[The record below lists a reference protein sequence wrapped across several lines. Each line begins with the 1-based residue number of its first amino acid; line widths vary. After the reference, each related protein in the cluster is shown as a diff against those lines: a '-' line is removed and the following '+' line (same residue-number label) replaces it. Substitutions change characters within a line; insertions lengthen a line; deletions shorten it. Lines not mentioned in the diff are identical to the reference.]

1 MTSADALQAR
11 SHSVT
16 ISVSPMSVSP
26 MTAQHIPLFPL
37 TVVLFPGM
45 TLPLHIFEPRYKR
58 MMKTVIDEEIP
69 FGVVLARESGIAT
82 VGCTAIVRDVAR
94 TYPDGRMDIV
104 TTGESAYRVRGVHK
118 DKEYLEAT
126 VELMA
131 EDLQPGPSSAATE
144 LLTLFTDCHLLL
156 HGSPPG
162 EIDINDQDDG
172 LLSYRIAG
180 ELPLE
185 LETLQELLEM
195 RVEAERRLKL
205 IGRLNQLLPQLV
217 QIQQI
222 RSKAAANN
230 HGPN

>member
-1 MTSADALQAR
+1 MT
-11 SHSVT
+11 T
-16 ISVSPMSVSP
+16 
-26 MTAQHIPLFPL
+26 QHIPLFPL
-37 TVVLFPGM
+37 TVVLLPGM

-69 FGVVLARESGIAT
+69 FGVVLARENGIAT
-82 VGCTAIVRDVAR
+82 VGCTAIVRNVAR

-104 TTGESAYRVRGVHK
+104 TTGESAYRVRAVHK
-118 DKEYLEAT
+118 DKDYLEAT

-131 EDLQPGPSSAATE
+131 EDLQPGASAAASE

-162 EIDINDQDDG
+162 EIGMDDQDDG
-172 LLSYRIAG
+172 LLSYRIAS

-195 RVEAERRLKL
+195 RVEAERRVKL
-205 IGRLNQLLPQLV
+205 IGRLNQLLPQLI

>member
-1 MTSADALQAR
+1 MRRAVPP
-11 SHSVT
+11 HSVT
-16 ISVSPMSVSP
+16 ISVSPMSVSS
-26 MTAQHIPLFPL
+26 MTTQHIPLFPL
-37 TVVLFPGM
+37 TVVLLPGM

-104 TTGESAYRVRGVHK
+104 TTGESAYRVRAVHK

-131 EDLQPGPSSAATE
+131 EDLQPGPSAAATE

-205 IGRLNQLLPQLV
+205 INRLNQLLPQLI

>member
-1 MTSADALQAR
+1 MT
-11 SHSVT
+11 T
-16 ISVSPMSVSP
+16 
-26 MTAQHIPLFPL
+26 QHIPLFPL
-37 TVVLFPGM
+37 TVVLLPGM

-104 TTGESAYRVRGVHK
+104 TTGESAYRVRAVHK

-131 EDLQPGPSSAATE
+131 EDLQPGPSAAATE

-205 IGRLNQLLPQLV
+205 INRLNQLLPQLI

>member
-1 MTSADALQAR
+1 MRRTPA
-11 SHSVT
+11 SHGAT
-16 ISVSPMSVSP
+16 ISVAV
-26 MTAQHIPLFPL
+26 MTTERIPLFPL
-37 TVVLFPGM
+37 TVVLLPGM
-45 TLPLHIFEPRYKR
+45 TLPLHIFEQRYKR

-69 FGVVLARESGIAT
+69 FGVVLARENGIAT
-82 VGCTAIVRDVAR
+82 VGCTALVRRLAR
-94 TYPDGRMDIV
+94 TYPDGRMDLI
-104 TTGESAYRVRGVHK
+104 TLGESAYRVRAVHK

-126 VELMA
+126 VDMMP
-131 EDLQPGPSSAATE
+131 EDLQPGPSATAEE
-144 LLTLFTDCHLLL
+144 LITLFTDCHLLL

-162 EIDINDQDDG
+162 EVNIDDQADG
-172 LLSYRIAG
+172 LLAYRIAS

-205 IGRLNQLLPQLV
+205 INRLNQLLPQLI

-222 RSKAAANN
+222 RSKSAMS

>member
-1 MTSADALQAR
+1 MT
-11 SHSVT
+11 T
-16 ISVSPMSVSP
+16 
-26 MTAQHIPLFPL
+26 QHIPLFPL
-37 TVVLFPGM
+37 TVVLLPGM

-69 FGVVLARESGIAT
+69 FGIVLARESGIAT
-82 VGCTAIVRDVAR
+82 VGCTAIIREVAR

-104 TTGESAYRVRGVHK
+104 TTGESAYRVCAVHK

-131 EDLQPGPSSAATE
+131 EDLQPGPSAAATE

-205 IGRLNQLLPQLV
+205 IGRLNQLLPQLI

>member
-1 MTSADALQAR
+1 MT
-11 SHSVT
+11 T
-16 ISVSPMSVSP
+16 
-26 MTAQHIPLFPL
+26 QHIPLFPL
-37 TVVLFPGM
+37 TVVLLPGM

-82 VGCTAIVRDVAR
+82 VGCTAIVREVAR

-104 TTGESAYRVRGVHK
+104 TTGESAYRVRAVHK
-118 DKEYLEAT
+118 DKDYLEAT

-131 EDLQPGPSSAATE
+131 EDLQPGPSAAATE

-162 EIDINDQDDG
+162 EIDSNDQDDG

-205 IGRLNQLLPQLV
+205 INRLNQLLPQLI

>member
-1 MTSADALQAR
+1 
-11 SHSVT
+11 
-16 ISVSPMSVSP
+16 
-26 MTAQHIPLFPL
+26 
-37 TVVLFPGM
+37 
-45 TLPLHIFEPRYKR
+45 

-69 FGVVLARESGIAT
+69 FGVVLARENGIAT
-82 VGCTAIVRDVAR
+82 VGCTALVRRLAR
-94 TYPDGRMDIV
+94 TYPDGRMDLI
-104 TTGESAYRVRGVHK
+104 TLGESAYRVRAVHK

-126 VELMA
+126 VDMMP
-131 EDLQPGPSSAATE
+131 EDLQPGPSGTAEE
-144 LLTLFTDCHLLL
+144 LITLFTDCHLLL

-162 EIDINDQDDG
+162 EVNIDDQADG
-172 LLSYRIAG
+172 LLAYRIAS

-205 IGRLNQLLPQLV
+205 INRLNQLLPQLI

-222 RSKAAANN
+222 RSKSAMS

>member
-1 MTSADALQAR
+1 MTTER
-11 SHSVT
+11 
-16 ISVSPMSVSP
+16 
-26 MTAQHIPLFPL
+26 IPLFPL
-37 TVVLFPGM
+37 TVVLLPGM
-45 TLPLHIFEPRYKR
+45 TLPLHIFEQRYKR

-69 FGVVLARESGIAT
+69 FGVVLARENGIAT
-82 VGCTAIVRDVAR
+82 VGCTAQVRRVAR
-94 TYPDGRMDIV
+94 TYPDGRMDVI
-104 TTGESAYRVRGVHK
+104 TLGEAAYRVRAVHK

-126 VELMA
+126 VDMMP
-131 EDLQPGPSSAATE
+131 EDLQPGPAATAEE
-144 LLTLFTDCHLLL
+144 LITLFTDCHLLL

-162 EIDINDQDDG
+162 EINFDDRADG
-172 LLSYRIAG
+172 LLAYRIAS

-205 IGRLNQLLPQLV
+205 ISRLNQLLPQLI

-222 RSKAAANN
+222 RTKSATS

>member
-1 MTSADALQAR
+1 MRVRRWKRPSRNWRRRRRRTWADATPAP

-26 MTAQHIPLFPL
+26 MTTQHIPLFPL
-37 TVVLFPGM
+37 TVVLLPGM

-69 FGVVLARESGIAT
+69 FGIVLARESGIAT
-82 VGCTAIVRDVAR
+82 VGCTAIIREVAR

-104 TTGESAYRVRGVHK
+104 TTGESAYRVCAVHK

-131 EDLQPGPSSAATE
+131 EDLQPGPSAAATE

-162 EIDINDQDDG
+162 EIDLYDQDDG

-205 IGRLNQLLPQLV
+205 IGRLNQLLPQ
-217 QIQQI
+217 
-222 RSKAAANN
+222 
-230 HGPN
+230 

>member
-1 MTSADALQAR
+1 
-11 SHSVT
+11 
-16 ISVSPMSVSP
+16 MS
-26 MTAQHIPLFPL
+26 TEHIPLFPL
-37 TVVLFPGM
+37 TVVLLPGM

-58 MMKTVIDEEIP
+58 MMKAVIEDEIP
-69 FGVVLARESGIAT
+69 FGVVLAREDGIAT
-82 VGCTAIVRDVAR
+82 VGCTAIVRNVAR

-104 TTGESAYRVRGVHK
+104 TTGESAYRVRAVHK
-118 DKEYLEAT
+118 DKDYLEAT

-131 EDLQPGPSSAATE
+131 EDFQPGPPEAASE

-162 EIDINDQDDG
+162 DINTDDQFDG

-180 ELPLE
+180 DLPLE

-195 RVEAERRLKL
+195 RVEAERRVKL
-205 IGRLNQLLPQLV
+205 IGRLNQLLPQLI